1 MYDKPFFPILVK
13 KVWGQSEAAETEMLI
28 LLLACRHGHNWVKH
42 SLSMKCTFSYVS
54 DYVCVCVCVFARNG
68 RERLIEWCD
77 INRSTDGEMD
87 RWILMKIERQNKRD
101 RKRLS
106 LSLSVYPCLFSIF
119 PLWPIS
125 GCHSIFH
132 FALFSL
138 TETYVNIKRSPSA
151 PRSPVGHIHNH

>member
-1 MYDKPFFPILVK
+1 MSETLVWK
-13 KVWGQSEAAETEMLI
+13 A
-28 LLLACRHGHNWVKH
+28 H
-42 SLSMKCTFSYVS
+42 SH
-54 DYVCVCVCVFARNG
+54 VCVCVCKEW
-68 RERLIEWCD
+68 RERLMEWWD

-87 RWILMKIERQNKRD
+87 RWILMKMERQNKRD

-132 FALFSL
+132 SALFSL
-138 TETYVNIKRSPSA
+138 TETYVNIKLSPSA
-151 PRSPVGHIHNH
+151 LRSPIGHIHNHEGTQGLPAVLFTKPEASFFISFIPSVTWGKMTCERGEWWMRVSGLQ